1 MSNYDYDY
9 LNNHNQLEENKK
21 KFVHFGCW
29 NNDMYTKVG
38 NNPISKVLNTLIK
51 EKSKYDFFGVAGD
64 SYYPTKEKNQLYVNG
79 KTKKTKT
86 KKIKFYNKT
95 ALKAGFNAL
104 KELGKD
110 VFLLLGNH
118 EVEPVKRLVYIE
130 NKKHVLTKN
139 NIIKIEGTNEPNT
152 AIILRNQLEASKDC
166 HIRLNEVMKVIDNT
180 VIFFINSMF
189 FTDEFLTDKHDT
201 SCTNLLNNYKQNKN
215 IPLKTKKENIRNKEI
230 QKLYDALEN
239 LSNKSQFRNVII
251 IGHEPI
257 IEHEGDKMPKQ
268 IFNKIGV
275 ITLLN
280 IYGAFSNAKNYY
292 LCADVHMYQK
302 SQFTMKATGLYNEKE
317 VSITQYVVGTGGA
330 TLQKKGEA
338 TLYNKLNLSG
348 INLNKNLLQMSNKH
362 LQKKSLPNIESYLLD
377 KDASKYTHGYL
388 ECDYSTDNL
397 EFTFVDCMV
406 KPAANMSIITPVN
419 GGGKKIKSIKKPR
432 RHQGIYQRGPKKGKL
447 KPGFKY
453 SGKKTKTGLRI
464 IIKFK
469 K

>member
-1 MSNYDYDY
+1 MA
-9 LNNHNQLEENKK
+9 NNGQTTK

-29 NNDMYTKVG
+29 NNGMYTNTG
-38 NNPISKVLNTLIK
+38 NNPISKVLNHLIRK
-51 EKSKYDFFGVAGD
+51 KNNYDFFVVAGD
-64 SYYPTKEKNQLYVNG
+64 NYYPNKKGEQLYDNEG
-79 KTKKTKT
+79 KRKT
-86 KKIKFYNKT
+86 KFYNKT
-95 ALKAGFNAL
+95 ALEAGFNAL

-118 EVEPVKRLVYIE
+118 EVEPVERLVFIE
-130 NKKHVLTKN
+130 NTKEVLTNN
-139 NIIKIEGTNEPNT
+139 NIIKIEETNEPNT
-152 AIILRNQLEASKDC
+152 AIILRNQLEASKDW

-215 IPLKTKKENIRNKEI
+215 IPLETKKKNIRGKEI

-251 IGHEPI
+251 VGHEPI
-257 IEHEGDKMPKQ
+257 IEHEGEEVPKQ
-268 IFNKIGV
+268 IFNEIGV
-275 ITLLN
+275 STLLS
-280 IYGAFSNAKNYY
+280 IYGAFSNANNYY

-302 SQFTMKATGLYNEKE
+302 SHFTMKLAGNKE
-317 VSITQYVVGTGGA
+317 PCGRSITQYVVGTGGA

-348 INLNKNLLQMSNKH
+348 INLNKNLLQISNKH
-362 LQKKSLPNIESYLLD
+362 LQKKSLPNIENYLLD

-388 ECDYSTDNL
+388 ECDYSSDNL
-397 EFTFVDCMV
+397 EFTFVDCM
-406 KPAANMSIITPVN
+406 AHAR
-419 GGGKKIKSIKKPR
+419 GGKKLKSIKKNR
-432 RHQGIYQRGPKKGKL
+432 KHQGIYQRGPKKGKL

-464 IIKFK
+464 IIKVK